1 MYESR
6 KMLVHQTA
14 RPADVSRMSQGVAP
28 VCERVKRFQSGIQM
42 QINTHNVAVLFMSF
56 RAGSRVTSSTSFQN

>member
-42 QINTHNVAVLFMSF
+42 QINTHNVAVLL
-56 RAGSRVTSSTSFQN
+56 